1 MLLKFLVYIVMYII
15 VPIYLFTEWIPNS
28 MHLIP
33 RQIVPNTE
41 MRALLVLL
49 LIAIIF
55 VVYKKATSI
64 IFNKLQFN
72 LKNEWIDYLTF
83 KEWKIGYYK
92 QLTLTVTVLNSFCT
106 SFFKLMNYM
115 GEISDILFKVS
126 GTMLIIFFYFLLGSS
141 INHRIF
147 GFNLWENKI
156 ILNYANNINIDFLD
170 LILSLVFT
178 VGITSIELFLLV
190 ILFLYTIIYLIECM
204 FPVVKYHGKIVMVDA
219 SDVPI
224 SFIKSAIEKL
234 ESFDFSGNFVQR
246 QYKKNEITELIS
258 LALNYFIKV
267 DNGKEV
273 PDFTNLCHVLL
284 AGHLSQAAREDVLF
298 RTNGLYKKMDE
309 MCAKINN
316 MNSPV
321 DENKIVQDL
330 KMYLKVIEE
339 RDLSKIE
346 GVSYEIKKSNL
357 VDFFIRTAVF
367 LQKII

>member
-1 MLLKFLVYIVMYII
+1 MYII
-15 VPIYLFTEWIPNS
+15 APIYLFTEWIPNS
-28 MHLIP
+28 MYSIP

-41 MRALLVLL
+41 TGALVILL

-83 KEWKIGYYK
+83 KGWKIGYYK
-92 QLTLTVTVLNSFCT
+92 QLALTVTVLNNFCT
-106 SFFKLMNYM
+106 SFFKLMNYT
-115 GEISDILFKVS
+115 GEISDVLFKVS
-126 GTMLIIFFYFLLGSS
+126 GAALIIFFYFLLGSS

-147 GFNLWENKI
+147 GYNLWENKI
-156 ILNYANNINIDFLD
+156 LLNYANNINMDVLD

-178 VGITSIELFLLV
+178 IVITSIELFLLV
-190 ILFLYTIIYLIECM
+190 ILLLYIMMYLIKCM
-204 FPVVKYHGKIVMVDA
+204 FPVVKYHGKMVMVDA

-267 DNGKEV
+267 EDGKEM
-273 PDFTNLCHVLL
+273 PDFTNICHVLL

-309 MCAKINN
+309 MCAEINN
-316 MNSPV
+316 MNSP
-321 DENKIVQDL
+321 DDKNKIVQDL
-330 KMYLKVIEE
+330 KMYLKMIEE
-339 RDLSKIE
+339 RNLSKIE
-346 GVSYEIKKSNL
+346 RVPYEIKKSNL
-357 VDFFIRTAVF
+357 VDFFIRTVVF